1 MLEAVT
7 GAPDRAVLN
16 LRVGGVCLMVGA
28 VLFATVRLLHGD
40 TPAADAEASLN
51 FVQHRSTYAAVHVFA
66 ALIMLVTLTGL
77 MALARSL
84 THPVSWLAGQ
94 SAVASALAGW
104 AVFTMESTSEGLAL
118 PVLAK
123 AAAASDPDRRTELI
137 RAARAVAEGTYGPSL
152 AAMALMVGVPL
163 LLLGTAMALDL
174 YPSWLG
180 WIGAVIGVATAAGA
194 VSLYLRPSLFPG
206 FLLYG
211 VLGSVIAQLWLA
223 GTGAAMLRR
232 STRVEPRLR

>member
-51 FVQHRSTYAAVHVFA
+51 FVQHRSTYAAVHVSA

-84 THPVSWLAGQ
+84 THPVSWFAGQ
-94 SAVASALAGW
+94 SAVASALA
-104 AVFTMESTSEGLAL
+104 SELVPRL
-118 PVLAK
+118 
-123 AAAASDPDRRTELI
+123 
-137 RAARAVAEGTYGPSL
+137 PSL
-152 AAMALMVGVPL
+152 RGTRLSHRPAMA
-163 LLLGTAMALDL
+163 
-174 YPSWLG
+174 G
-180 WIGAVIGVATAAGA
+180 WN
-194 VSLYLRPSLFPG
+194 
-206 FLLYG
+206 
-211 VLGSVIAQLWLA
+211 GSRHA
-223 GTGAAMLRR
+223 
-232 STRVEPRLR
+232 PP

>member
-84 THPVSWLAGQ
+84 IHPVSWLVGQ

-104 AVFTMESTSEGLAL
+104 ALFTVETTSEGLA
-118 PVLAK
+118 
-123 AAAASDPDRRTELI
+123 
-137 RAARAVAEGTYGPSL
+137 
-152 AAMALMVGVPL
+152 MHH
-163 LLLGTAMALDL
+163 
-174 YPSWLG
+174 
-180 WIGAVIGVATAAGA
+180 
-194 VSLYLRPSLFPG
+194 
-206 FLLYG
+206 G
-211 VLGSVIAQLWLA
+211 VLGHLPA
-223 GTGAAMLRR
+223 GWPHDPSGEARVRRVAYQITDPAIRR
-232 STRVEPRLR
+232 SPPPTTASIGRVTAKIAHPRRPKPASHLGQRRSRGASVHADALAIA